1 MRKSVV
7 TFSQAAVQQLA
18 NLASQHRT
26 PHLRLYVKGGG
37 CNGLQYGIEP
47 VSIEDAPSTQLDTTV
62 AVEGNL
68 SVHVCHKSL
77 LFLIGTHVD
86 WKTDAMGQGFQFQNP
101 NAKHQCGCGSTFSV

>member
-7 TFSQAAVQQLA
+7 TVEQLA
-18 NLASQHRT
+18 NLERQHRT

-68 SVHVCHKSL
+68 SVHVCQKSL
-77 LFLIGTHVD
+77 LFLIGT
-86 WKTDAMGQGFQFQNP
+86 P
-101 NAKHQCGCGSTFSV
+101 NISVGVARPFPCRWPRRLSASVVKKSA